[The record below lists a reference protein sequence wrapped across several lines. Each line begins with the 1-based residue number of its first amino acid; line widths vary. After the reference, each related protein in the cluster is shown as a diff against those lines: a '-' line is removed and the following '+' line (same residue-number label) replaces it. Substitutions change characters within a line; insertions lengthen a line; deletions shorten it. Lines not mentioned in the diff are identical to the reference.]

1 MIQHSDTYSF
11 FNTSSWDAYLRS
23 PSWSPDGK
31 KMIYEKQ
38 AWEPVRPEE
47 KVLYSWDDDWE
58 YRFTDVF
65 PVLSRDGSRFAL
77 TEKQLGNSS
86 ILTYNMDGSDQRL
99 VFNSADV
106 LEIGDLKKG
115 TSGAYQP
122 DWSPDG
128 EWIAFGL
135 GVSIEPI

>member
-1 MIQHSDTYSF
+1 MV
-11 FNTSSWDAYLRS
+11 
-23 PSWSPDGK
+23 
-31 KMIYEKQ
+31 YEKQ
-38 AWEPVRPEE
+38 LWKPVRPEE

-65 PVLSRDGSRFAL
+65 PVISRDGSRFAL

-86 ILTYNMDGSDQRL
+86 IVSYNMDGSDPRL
-99 VFNSADV
+99 VFNAADLMDV
-106 LEIGDLKKG
+106 EELHSG

-128 EWIAFGL
+128 EWIVFGL
-135 GVSIEPI
+135 GVSGHRLAVSPHLCLVKYIKAFLRTGPSLPNLT